1 MDLYVCEKC
10 FVVREVEGETP
21 APGECPACGAS
32 GSMVEAYVSERF
44 ARREPAEAP
53 PLTPP
58 QM

>member
-10 FVVREVEGETP
+10 FVVRELDADS
-21 APGECPACGAS
+21 APPEACPACGAS

-53 PLTPP
+53 PLTRR